1 MLSMQRCMCPS
12 KMSLLAC
19 RMQSDFLENIG
30 AIGLLFVV
38 QEAQTALQSREA
50 AMSEQSAK
58 LAESHAKIS
67 NLQVRHK
74 APPTTSLCSPA
85 HYTIFIHVFITPTI
99 YPCLY
104 LCFRVP
110 CPLSALQDAIKASY
124 KALDSKERDN
134 VLPEASYIVSLHV
147 TSRESPQN
155 PRGWLQR
162 LRELFHAG

>member
-1 MLSMQRCMCPS
+1 M
-12 KMSLLAC
+12 
-19 RMQSDFLENIG
+19 
-30 AIGLLFVV
+30 

-50 AMSEQSAK
+50 AMNEQSAK

-74 APPTTSLCSPA
+74 APLTNSLCSPA
-85 HYTIFIHVFITPTI
+85 HSAILIHVFITPTI
-99 YPCLY
+99 YPCLS

-124 KALDSKERDN
+124 KALDSKKRDD
-134 VLPEASYIVSLHV
+134 VLREATHIVSLHD

-155 PRGWLQR
+155 PRGWLKR